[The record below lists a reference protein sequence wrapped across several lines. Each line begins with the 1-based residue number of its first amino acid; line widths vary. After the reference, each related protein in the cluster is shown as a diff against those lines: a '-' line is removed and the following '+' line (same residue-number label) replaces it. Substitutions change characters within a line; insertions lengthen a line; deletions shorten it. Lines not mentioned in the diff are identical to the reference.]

1 MSVYEQIA
9 SRTRT
14 KRHRKAFNE
23 QKLDEQVEEIKDGD
37 QDDEDDDE
45 DRSSVVL
52 QVSDEIRS
60 RLISENLG
68 LNDFVFSPA

>member
-23 QKLDEQVEEIKDGD
+23 QKLDEQLEEIKDGE
-37 QDDEDDDE
+37 QDDEDDDD

-52 QVSDEIRS
+52 QVSDESRS
-60 RLISENLG
+60 RLISESLG
-68 LNDFVFSPA
+68 LTGFVVSPI